1 MILLTM
7 KEEKKLTVVQ
17 KVMDGTMD
25 IEQSSKVLGI
35 SERQMYRLM
44 TKDIYNHH
52 DLKGPR
58 LMDMDEIILLQTPH
72 REQIRRGRKM
82 KQKASLL
89 RLFSQRAIPSGH

>member
-35 SERQMYRLM
+35 SERQI
-44 TKDIYNHH
+44 KVDPIV
-52 DLKGPR
+52 
-58 LMDMDEIILLQTPH
+58 
-72 REQIRRGRKM
+72 
-82 KQKASLL
+82 
-89 RLFSQRAIPSGH
+89 